1 MALYPPW
8 SCKQELCP
16 VRAGCQPLR
25 LVLRGE
31 TELSSLA
38 MTPGSGGHRQTPRG
52 RRDRPGVGG
61 APRKPGSPW
70 TASCSL
76 ASVPAPQGR
85 ESVAAALMAAPGL
98 AAAGPSGRYSRDLS
112 TATSRLW
119 TGAVESAWGQT
130 APAGALGSRPPQG
143 RGSLQSCGR
152 ALPLLRPPSAGSLSP
167 GDLSLRTP
175 PRAPVCPTG
184 PEPGPTS
191 HLALPGPSEQLCP
204 LGPPG
209 HSLSAKA

>member
-16 VRAGCQPLR
+16 VRAGRQPLR

-52 RRDRPGVGG
+52 RRDPPGVGG

-184 PEPGPTS
+184 PEPGATS